1 MNQMETVKKNMKYY
15 EFAKV
20 ELLLEILKIQE
31 RYQLSNEEVVAV
43 IGNTLLSIGDNEK
56 RMRAPK

>member
-1 MNQMETVKKNMKYY
+1 MKYY